1 MRQRGYLTMKMNFA
15 APRLAAVVSALFL
28 LHSALAQQPPA
39 APANCAA
46 RGFAPALRHKS
57 VEPAADGRV
66 TFRLCAPDATDVY
79 LASTDLPGIVPFG
92 GNGPPGLKMSK
103 AVDGI
108 WSVTTDKA
116 VDPDNYRYTFLVNG
130 ATVPDPEATTFANQR
145 VGTRAT
151 FEMPGEAGRFQSYVP
166 AIPHG
171 VVSVFEY
178 WSKSLGVKRRAHVY
192 TPPGYLKDARRY
204 PVLYLVH
211 GAGDSDDEWTAT
223 GHAQYILDNLIAAG
237 KAKPMIIVMPFGHT
251 PERPLVSGGG
261 GTDILGNQD
270 FGNDLLQDLIP
281 AIDASLRTRAQPV
294 FRAMAGLSMG
304 GAHTLN
310 FGLPHSDVFRYI
322 GIFSMGLGVGNNQ
335 NAVANYEKANA
346 EGLKRS
352 AHELKL
358 VYYAIG
364 KEDFLYGSVA
374 PTRAMLDRQGIQH
387 VYHESGGGHT
397 WINWRAYLSDFAP
410 RLFQ

>member
-1 MRQRGYLTMKMNFA
+1 
-15 APRLAAVVSALFL
+15 
-28 LHSALAQQPPA
+28 
-39 APANCAA
+39 
-46 RGFAPALRHKS
+46 
-57 VEPAADGRV
+57 
-66 TFRLCAPDATDVY
+66 
-79 LASTDLPGIVPFG
+79 VPFG

-116 VDPDNYRYTFLVNG
+116 VDPDNYRYTFLVDG
-130 ATVPDPEATTFANQR
+130 ATVPDPQATTFKNQR
-145 VGTRAT
+145 AGTRST
-151 FEMPGEAGRFQSYVP
+151 FEMPGEAGKFQSYNP
-166 AIPHG
+166 AIAHG

-178 WSKSLGVKRRAHVY
+178 WSKSLGVKRRAHIY
-192 TPPGYLKDARRY
+192 TPPGYMNDAKRY

-251 PERPLVSGGG
+251 PERPPQPPVGGG
-261 GTDILGNQD
+261 VGGSAGNGANLLGNQD
-270 FGNDLLQDLIP
+270 FGNDLLKDLIP
-281 AIDASLRTRAQPV
+281 AIDASLRTKAQPQ

-304 GAHTLN
+304 GGHTLQ

-322 GIFSMGLGVGNNQ
+322 GVFSMGLGNAE
-335 NAVANYEKANA
+335 NAVSYEKAHVDA
-346 EGLKRS
+346 LKKS
-352 AHELKL
+352 AREMKL

-364 KEDFLYGSVA
+364 KEDFLYASVA

-387 VYHESGGGHT
+387 VYHESGGGHV
-397 WINWRAYLSDFAP
+397 WINWRAYLNDFAP